1 MRFSKV
7 SGLALL
13 SVFLVG
19 LVPSQIPVLAQAS
32 MYCVGNQ
39 KVIQGV
45 SPALDGMPCL
55 RGTPP
60 RSTPQQNYPSTRQG
74 QTVPTGRRAAC
85 LRQAQE
91 LIDSSIKRGGAG
103 VAGISMLASC
113 QNLPD

>member
-19 LVPSQIPVLAQAS
+19 LVPSQIPVMAQAS

-60 RSTPQQNYPSTRQG
+60 RSTPQQNYRLSSTLCDNFCLWNPEVLIG
-74 QTVPTGRRAAC
+74 Q
-85 LRQAQE
+85 
-91 LIDSSIKRGGAG
+91 DF
-103 VAGISMLASC
+103 
-113 QNLPD
+113 